1 MIGVIVLQ
9 ILFLIFGI
17 IALFGAEY
25 NTTNVIFMIGCFI
38 VHALLQIVEELKKIN
53 KFNEKETK

>member
-9 ILFLIFGI
+9 ILFLIFGMLGFFNGKFDTPDI
-17 IALFGAEY
+17 IF
-25 NTTNVIFMIGCFI
+25 TIGCFI